1 MSQTQ
6 IGENANNL
14 DNVESYIQAGN
25 YDQLAILVMQYY
37 DRNFPK
43 DSDFSKDSDEISSIK
58 LIIKR
63 M

>member
-25 YDQLAILVMQYY
+25 YDQLAILVMQC
-37 DRNFPK
+37 
-43 DSDFSKDSDEISSIK
+43 
-58 LIIKR
+58 
-63 M
+63 